1 MERQSTNRN
10 KHRGDELEDIQRESQ
25 ENRENRTQQGKQKQ
39 NNRKRKSKDQEGS
52 LKTGASPSVCRFVQS
67 LCETRHQGFLPES
80 VSEDLSTTQIIKAL
94 SEEIRGKYLHG
105 LAKEKL
111 GNRKLNHLISTKI
124 LCKNQWI

>member
-80 VSEDLSTTQIIKAL
+80 VSEDLSTTQVKFVSLAGYP
-94 SEEIRGKYLHG
+94 IRRNNLWVKYVLFY
-105 LAKEKL
+105 LL
-111 GNRKLNHLISTKI
+111 DS
-124 LCKNQWI
+124 

>member
-80 VSEDLSTTQIIKAL
+80 VSEDLSTTQV
-94 SEEIRGKYLHG
+94 YLTCNNTS
-105 LAKEKL
+105 LK
-111 GNRKLNHLISTKI
+111 RPISRLPEARTLKR
-124 LCKNQWI
+124 QG